1 LSAKA
6 AVKSITATV
15 SGISGILVL
24 VEFLAGLG
32 GNSYNGEAMLMY
44 SLVFLVSWYVLGAL
58 TDEVLDSIG
67 RILAFF
73 GVPTFMIALLIA
85 FVGLIT

>member
-6 AVKSITATV
+6 VVQSITAT
-15 SGISGILVL
+15 ISSISAILVL
-24 VEFLAGLG
+24 IEFLAGLAE
-32 GNSYNGEAMLMY
+32 NSYNGEALLMY
-44 SLVFLVSWYVLGAL
+44 CLVFLVSWYVLGAL
-58 TDEVLDSIG
+58 TDEVSESVG

-85 FVGLIT
+85 FVGLIA

>member
-1 LSAKA
+1 MSAKT
-6 AVKSITATV
+6 AVQSITAT
-15 SGISGILVL
+15 ISSISAILVL

-32 GNSYNGEAMLMY
+32 ENSYNGEAMLMY

-58 TDEVLDSIG
+58 TDGVLDSIG

-85 FVGLIT
+85 VVGLIA